1 MAPIVLKIKGN
12 KSFSS
17 FSNLTTEEELQKTW
31 RVCTKVKD
39 SLENGNRL
47 ENLSWRLWYLHKK
60 MIDQQKRSKTQFK
73 KIAAAT
79 TRKLDSDSS
88 LNANS
93 STKYSPLSK
102 TSHIDGSKLG
112 LPTSL
117 SEIIEPLVTT
127 FPQKQEELEEIISHS
142 SQGNPKL
149 VLPSQA
155 ETQENTEV
163 VHLNSNFDDGIARS
177 SPQIIGLED
186 IFGTYAASAF
196 LGAFD
201 EPPSLEI
208 PFEDVAGPSS
218 WEPYASTL
226 STVLDSEPVT
236 DPMSSHL
243 YNNQWYEQTSSL
255 QLGAVGYPLNLSTTF
270 SNASHR
276 LQHSSLS
283 SMVSPIGNNEC
294 VEDSTHPKVDI
305 PSFTHNAI
313 NAHHA
318 SISEPLTKA
327 GIHIAH
333 TAVKDNTLSQTP
345 PLSSSSSSSS
355 CNSSFNNESKL
366 NCKNCG
372 VTSTPL
378 WRRSVNDELLCN
390 ACGLYLKLHNM
401 ARPKTMKPHIIRKD
415 SRSDDSQSQPVCSN
429 CLTTTTPLWRRD
441 EEGATLCNAC
451 GLYLKLHHEKRP
463 LSMKTDVIKKRQRY
477 ESGQNSKRLSK
488 KNTQNE
494 ESSVSTSPKDS
505 QSQGAFAFPKDQ
517 SS

>member
-47 ENLSWRLWYLHKK
+47 ENLSWRLWYLHKM
-60 MIDQQKRSKTQFK
+60 MIDQQKKSKNQFK
-73 KIAAAT
+73 KITAAT
-79 TRKLDSDSS
+79 TKKLDDDGALSTSS
-88 LNANS
+88 S
-93 STKYSPLSK
+93 SSCSMNKPPTAITSPLPEIPEP
-102 TSHIDGSKLG
+102 HITPSPAMQEPPRQTMASPSFIPPK
-112 LPTSL
+112 PPAQPSL
-117 SEIIEPLVTT
+117 AC
-127 FPQKQEELEEIISHS
+127 KA
-142 SQGNPKL
+142 QGNTG
-149 VLPSQA
+149 VTAAGSGFGA
-155 ETQENTEV
+155 GT
-163 VHLNSNFDDGIARS
+163 ARS

-208 PFEDVAGPSS
+208 PFEDVAGPSN
-218 WEPYASTL
+218 WEPYAATL
-226 STVLDSEPVT
+226 ANSIEPESVI

-243 YNNQWYEQTSSL
+243 YNNQWYEQSSSL
-255 QLGAVGYPLNLSTTF
+255 QLGAAGYPLNPSSTF
-270 SNASHR
+270 SNGSHY

-283 SMVSPIGNNEC
+283 SMVSTVGNPGPMNQ
-294 VEDSTHPKVDI
+294 STNLNTTVTRSVHGSMDALPGSEVVSQQVFQVQQM
-305 PSFTHNAI
+305 PSQD
-313 NAHHA
+313 
-318 SISEPLTKA
+318 
-327 GIHIAH
+327 G
-333 TAVKDNTLSQTP
+333 VLSQTP
-345 PLSSSSSSSS
+345 PLSSSSSASSG
-355 CNSSFNNESKL
+355 NSSINNDSKL
-366 NCKNCG
+366 SCKNCG

-378 WRRSVNDELLCN
+378 WRRSANDELLCN

-401 ARPKTMKPHIIRKD
+401 ARPKTMKPHVVRKD
-415 SRSDDSQSQPVCSN
+415 SRTDDSQSQPVCTN

-477 ESGQNSKRLSK
+477 ETGQSSKRTSK
-488 KNTQNE
+488 KGAQNE
-494 ESSVSTSPKDS
+494 EPPAKPASKQQP
-505 QSQGAFAFPKDQ
+505 SQGTFVFPKNQ
-517 SS
+517 LP